1 MTIQKADDKARKRTE
16 HLRKRRV
23 ALVEAME
30 KDVRQL
36 RKIIHGQGNK
46 K

>member
-1 MTIQKADDKARKRTE
+1 MTTQKADDKARKRME
-16 HLRKRRV
+16 YLRKCRV
-23 ALVEAME
+23 ALVEAMQR
-30 KDVRQL
+30 DVRQL